1 MPETLSISASAKANI
16 FIGAFSAVL
25 YSVLLVAPVIAT
37 MLAADYNLSAGSVG
51 LIASVELGCFS
62 LATIPAYLWLRRT
75 NIRWVSVGCIAV
87 VIVGNVLSA
96 LAPNFETLLGLR
108 AITALAAGSITV
120 IILSITAKTTNPS
133 RSYGVFLFA
142 QLGMGAAIL
151 LLFPVLFAGRSVAAV
166 YLTLAVLAALCLP
179 ATFCLKGY
187 ELKKAPAEASTTA
200 NSVTSRRTDIVALVA
215 ALLAVFGFYFA
226 LGGAWTFMVEIG
238 AAGGT
243 EIGVAATM
251 LGVATAAGAIIA
263 LIATIVGESPRAN
276 LFIMGGYVLMGV
288 AMLLLF
294 GGPGLI
300 RFVVAVFIFKLAWS
314 WLLPFLLSTVSRVGG
329 TQVMNSTNLMIGGG
343 LAVGPFVAGQI
354 IEATGG
360 FGTMLTT
367 AIIVLGIAAIASAV
381 VMSRAA
387 KPSTAAVTDPDPTAA
402 GSDPAVAH
410 ASA

>member
-1 MPETLSISASAKANI
+1 MPATLSAPASTRANI

-37 MLAADYNLSAGSVG
+37 MLAADYNLSAGEVG

-62 LATIPAYLWLRRT
+62 LATIPAYLWLRRA
-75 NIRWVSVGCIAV
+75 NIRWVSVACITV
-87 VIVGNVLSA
+87 VIAGNVFSA
-96 LAPNFETLLGLR
+96 LAPTFESLVGLR

-120 IILSITAKTTNPS
+120 IILSISAKTTNPS
-133 RSYGVFLFA
+133 RSYGVFLVA

-166 YLTLAVLAALCLP
+166 YLTLAVLALLCLP
-179 ATFCLKGY
+179 ASFCLKGM
-187 ELKKAPAEASTTA
+187 ELKKSAAGNSASDSRTVETSGAP
-200 NSVTSRRTDIVALVA
+200 RHRTDVVALIA
-215 ALLAVFGFYFA
+215 ALLAVFGFYFS
-226 LGGAWTFMVEIG
+226 LGGAWTFMVQIG

-243 EIGVAATM
+243 EIGLAATM
-251 LGVATAAGAIIA
+251 LGVATAAGAVIA
-263 LIATIVGESPRAN
+263 LIATIVGESRRAN
-276 LFIMGGYVLMGV
+276 FFIMLGYAAMGA

-300 RFVVAVFIFKLAWS
+300 RFVIAVFIFKLAWS

-343 LAVGPFVAGQI
+343 LAVGPFIAGQI
-354 IEATGG
+354 IEATGS
-360 FGTMLTT
+360 FGPMLTT

-381 VMSRAA
+381 VMSRANKA
-387 KPSTAAVTDPDPTAA
+387 NRSTVVALEPQEAPI
-402 GSDPAVAH
+402 PA
-410 ASA
+410 